1 MPLNKHNVFQPLS
14 ELLKP
19 ERQPMQTRTEL
30 FDSSDNLTE
39 KQQEI
44 LSMAIR
50 NFFDF
55 GKHLNKFDL
64 FNLMEATRKIGLVKL
79 AEQMRNDLNV

>member
-1 MPLNKHNVFQPLS
+1 MPLNKHNVFQHLS

-30 FDSSDNLTE
+30 FDSSDVLTKME
-39 KQQEI
+39 KTI
-44 LSMAIR
+44 LSMAVR

-55 GKHLNKFDL
+55 GKHITDSDRV
-64 FNLMEATRKIGLVKL
+64 NLINASRKIGLVKL
-79 AEQMRNDLNV
+79 AEQMKNDLTL